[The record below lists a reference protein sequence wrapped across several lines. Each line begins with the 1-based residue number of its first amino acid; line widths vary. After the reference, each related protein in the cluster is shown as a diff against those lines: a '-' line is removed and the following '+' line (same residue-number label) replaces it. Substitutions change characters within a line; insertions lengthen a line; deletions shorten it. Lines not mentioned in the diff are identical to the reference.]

1 MKKVKWNLNRSDK
14 QKQLKKEKKELCK
27 RLLITG
33 TLEGRGGGEEK
44 WGGRGTSPFLVR
56 QREKSHKTRERE
68 RMLSDGSTA
77 EQVMLRRNKSSVFNY
92 TEVKKE
98 KGRRGGGDRE
108 RESRM
113 TIKLALAWCPGRE
126 KQRGERRRSSRR

>member
-56 QREKSHKTRERE
+56 QREKSHKTREE

-98 KGRRGGGDRE
+98 KGRRGGETERE
-108 RESRM
+108 RV
-113 TIKLALAWCPGRE
+113 A
-126 KQRGERRRSSRR
+126 